1 VSARA
6 AATTTIAAL
15 VFVIAGVGIVSTSL
29 AATPRLN
36 LLTIESEFMCTS
48 CHEPLELVQSPQAVS
63 EKQYIEL
70 LIAKGDSKQQI
81 VNAMV
86 AAYGVTVLAKPP
98 ASGFNLAIYI
108 LPPAILVGGIVFL
121 MVTLPKWRARSRA
134 AAATPLSG
142 APPLSPAE
150 SERLDDDLA
159 HLI

>member
-1 VSARA
+1 VSRRL
-6 AATTTIAAL
+6 AATTTIVAL
-15 VFVIAGVGIVSTSL
+15 AFTIAGAVMAGAGL

-63 EKQYIEL
+63 EKQYIAL
-70 LIAKGDSKQQI
+70 LIAKGDTKQQI
-81 VNAMV
+81 VNAMI
-86 AAYGVTVLAKPP
+86 AAYGVSVLGKPP

-134 AAATPLSG
+134 AAVTPLSG
-142 APPLSPAE
+142 AAPLSSAE